1 MIVDDKKIIILVVS
15 ESGFNIW
22 VRKNESNNS
31 YEIVLIV
38 VSFEYIWVFFNFF
51 WVFM

>member
-22 VRKNESNNS
+22 VRKNESNNL